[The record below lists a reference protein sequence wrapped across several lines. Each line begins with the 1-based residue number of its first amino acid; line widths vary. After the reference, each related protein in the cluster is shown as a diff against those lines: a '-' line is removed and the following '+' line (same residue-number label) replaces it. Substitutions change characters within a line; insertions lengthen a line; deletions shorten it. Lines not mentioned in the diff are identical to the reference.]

1 MRTSAVKGRPLAG
14 SRRGEDGPAGG
25 KAPGHAGMM
34 DMTHGPLLGKIL
46 LFSLPLM
53 ASNLLQL
60 LFNTADIVVVGRWA
74 GHASLAAVGSTACV
88 INLAVNLLVGISVGV
103 NVVIARYLGET
114 GREAEISKALHT
126 AMLVGIVGGTLLG
139 AAGALASGWMLD
151 LISTPAD
158 VRPLAL
164 VYLRIYFIGTPFM
177 MIYNYGAAALRAE
190 GDTSRPLV
198 FLSLSGTL
206 NVVLNLFFVIKLRM
220 DVAGVALA
228 TVISQGFS
236 AALILGCLT
245 LSQGEL
251 RFSFRQLRVDPWSLR
266 AMARVGVPAG
276 LQGCLFSLSNV
287 VIQGAINAYDSI
299 VVAGYSAGASIE
311 NFIYIATNSFHHA
324 CQTFT
329 SQNLGAR
336 QRRRIIRTVRICM
349 LCTLTVGGA
358 LSAAVLAFDRP
369 LVGIYNSDPAVIQ
382 AGAERLW
389 TVVPFYVLFA
399 VGDVLVGVIRGC
411 GASVAP
417 VVINLLAT
425 CALRLAWVRLLDTS
439 VVGVVWVY
447 ASYPISWTVLLA
459 ALAAFWLYLRR
470 KLLAD
475 APEPEAAA

>member
-1 MRTSAVKGRPLAG
+1 MNTQKETTPPHSPGEGAWGRG
-14 SRRGEDGPAGG
+14 
-25 KAPGHAGMM
+25 M

-60 LFNTADIVVVGRWA
+60 LFNTADVVVVGRWA

-88 INLAVNLLVGISVGV
+88 IHLVVNLLVGISVGV

-114 GREAEISKALHT
+114 GQEEEISKALHT
-126 AMLVGIVGGTLLG
+126 AMLVGMAGGVLLG
-139 AAGALASGWMLD
+139 AAGILSSGWMLD
-151 LISTPAD
+151 MISAPPD

-164 VYLRIYFIGTPFM
+164 IYLRIYFAGTPFTM
-177 MIYNYGAAALRAE
+177 VYNYGAAALRAR
-190 GDTSRPLV
+190 GDTRRPLL
-198 FLSLSGTL
+198 FLSISGVL
-206 NVVLNLFFVIKLRM
+206 NVLLNLFFVIRLRM

-228 TVISQGFS
+228 TVISQGVS
-236 AALILGCLT
+236 AALILGCLC
-245 LSQGEL
+245 LFKGEL
-251 RFSFRQLRVDPWSLR
+251 HFSFRQLRLDRRNLR
-266 AMARVGVPAG
+266 IMARVGVPAG

-287 VIQGAINAYDSI
+287 VIQGAINTYDSI
-299 VVAGYSAGASIE
+299 VIAGYSAGANIE

-336 QRRRIIRTVRICM
+336 QRRRILRTARLCM
-349 LCTLTVGGA
+349 LCTLTLGGL
-358 LSAAVLAFDRP
+358 LSAAVLGFARP
-369 LVGIYNSDPAVIQ
+369 LVSVYNNDPAVIQ

-399 VGDVLVGVIRGC
+399 AGDVLVGVIRGC
-411 GASVAP
+411 GASIAP

-425 CALRLAWVRLLDTS
+425 CVLRLAWVHLLDTS
-439 VVGVVWVY
+439 VVSVIWVY
-447 ASYPISWTVLLA
+447 ASYPISWAALLL

-475 APEPEAAA
+475 T